1 MIDFLFGKYIKA
13 EVAKEV
19 AKINSIIDTTD
30 DKIKQHCVTLIKS
43 MFSDEA
49 PVESY
54 VSYGWVQGY
63 FRKTAKGELEQG
75 VANIVTTN
83 MIDNESKR
91 VDDKLA
97 GEEFIDSIVE
107 RIRNKQI
114 K

>member
-1 MIDFLFGKYIKA
+1 MINFLFGKYIRA

-19 AKINSIIDTTD
+19 AKINSSIDAVD

-49 PVESY
+49 PIESY
-54 VSYGWVQGY
+54 VSCGWVSGY
-63 FRKTAKGELEQG
+63 FRKNAKGELEQG
-75 VANIVTTN
+75 VANIVTKN
-83 MIDNESKR
+83 MIENESNR
-91 VDDKLA
+91 VNAKLA
-97 GEEFIDSIVE
+97 GEEFIDGIVE